1 MPVRIYDIAR
11 KLGLESKVVLA
22 KAKELGITHVKVAS
36 STLDKITAEFLEDS
50 LPHPAPAATAATEA
64 HPPAEAGQAGHA
76 TPAGSA
82 QAESEAGSS
91 PAAAPAPVPA
101 TAPTPTV
108 VEAAPTP
115 TPALSP
121 VHADAPAPAVSSTTE
136 PVAVAVEAPSHEK
149 REEARSHEP
158 VAVPAAA
165 PEAPTPNS
173 LPASSAVVS
182 ESAESAAPVAAPAP
196 VVAAE
201 PVSAPALVPS
211 PTAPV
216 QPPAEAAPVAED
228 VPAKPVMGE
237 APANLKEPA
246 QESPPVASV
255 VPDMAAAVPAVPAQ
269 PPAAAVPTPPAPQA
283 VKTPAIGE
291 LVGRIELPF
300 RGRPGARS
308 APTPPPPPP
317 PPPARRIEPQ
327 RGRPPGG
334 QPYQQPRGTG
344 LQGGGPTR
352 YGSQGGQQRFSTP
365 PPPPPPK
372 PPGGA
377 GKSAVL
383 PDYIPPAQ
391 GKIISLKPPIIVRD
405 LAEKVGVKAY
415 KILHDLMELGVFA
428 NLNQAVDEKVAGF
441 LAARY
446 GFRFEVE
453 RREKGAGQ
461 VHAPVRKV
469 EVDLEDKL
477 EDLKPRPPVI
487 TIMGHVDHGKTTLL
501 DVIRKSDVAA
511 REAGGITQHIG
522 AYTIMVP
529 HPERTKE
536 LQQLTFL
543 DTPGH
548 AAFSAMRARG
558 ANVTD
563 IVILVVAA
571 SEGVM
576 PQTVEALNHAKAA
589 KVPIMVAVTKC
600 DLPAANPLR
609 VRQQLQE
616 HGLVA
621 EEWGG
626 ETIFVDVSAQAK
638 KGIDQLLSMLVLQS
652 EVLELKANY
661 KRRAKGN
668 VVESG
673 LEPGGPTATVL
684 VRKGTLK
691 LGDIIICGEYY
702 GRTRAL
708 INEEGQR
715 LKEAGPSVAV
725 KVLGLNGVPE
735 AGLEFSVVENERTAR
750 DMAEEREQQ
759 NKIAG
764 RERGPRVTLE
774 NLLSVI
780 EQQSAKVL
788 KVVVKGDTQGSV
800 EAIVE
805 ALMKIESTKVSL
817 EIVHSAVGTITESD
831 VLLAASCKGI
841 IFGFHTRQDNGVPAA
856 AKREGVQIKQYE
868 IIYELIDEVRSAMAG
883 LLDPELKEVTI
894 GSAEV
899 RQIFDLS
906 KGGRVAGCM
915 VQNGRIVKG
924 KARIVRR
931 KEVIHDGILQTLR
944 RYQDEVAEVRSGL
957 ECGIRVSSFEEIQA
971 GDIIEAYTVEKV
983 AQQL

>member
-22 KAKELGITHVKVAS
+22 KAKELGITHAKVAS
-36 STLDKITAEFLEDS
+36 STLDKITAEFLEGS
-50 LPHPAPAATAATEA
+50 LPHPAPTATSPTDA
-64 HPPAEAGQAGHA
+64 HPAAES
-76 TPAGSA
+76 GSSHPVGTVT
-82 QAESEAGSS
+82 AESESESAS
-91 PAAAPAPVPA
+91 AAVAAPGSVQ
-101 TAPTPTV
+101 V
-108 VEAAPTP
+108 
-115 TPALSP
+115 S
-121 VHADAPAPAVSSTTE
+121 APAPAVAETVSASSAPTSVPLPVEPPVVVGVSSASTAPAASPATE
-136 PVAVAVEAPSHEK
+136 PSGNADESGSQERREDSRPQEPAVMISPA
-149 REEARSHEP
+149 P
-158 VAVPAAA
+158 VASTPASMPAAA
-165 PEAPTPNS
+165 PEVP
-173 LPASSAVVS
+173 V
-182 ESAESAAPVAAPAP
+182 ESAAPVPAPAP

-201 PVSAPALVPS
+201 AAPTPPTVVPVPA
-211 PTAPV
+211 APV
-216 QPPAEAAPVAED
+216 QPPSEFVPVAQE
-228 VPAKPVMGE
+228 VPAKPGMGE
-237 APANLKEPA
+237 SPAIQTEVAKELQPADSLPPALATASPANSVASPA
-246 QESPPVASV
+246 TPVPPPPAPPVA
-255 VPDMAAAVPAVPAQ
+255 
-269 PPAAAVPTPPAPQA
+269 
-283 VKTPAIGE
+283 KTPAIGE

-308 APTPPPPPP
+308 TPPPPPPPP

-352 YGSQGGQQRFSTP
+352 YGTQGGQQRFSTP

-469 EVDLEDKL
+469 ELDLEDKL

-529 HPERTKE
+529 HPERPKE

-589 KVPIMVAVTKC
+589 KVPIMVAVNKC

-616 HGLVA
+616 HGLVP
-621 EEWGG
+621 
-626 ETIFVDVSAQAK
+626 
-638 KGIDQLLSMLVLQS
+638 
-652 EVLELKANY
+652 
-661 KRRAKGN
+661 R
-668 VVESG
+668 
-673 LEPGGPTATVL
+673 
-684 VRKGTLK
+684 
-691 LGDIIICGEYY
+691 
-702 GRTRAL
+702 
-708 INEEGQR
+708 
-715 LKEAGPSVAV
+715 
-725 KVLGLNGVPE
+725 NG
-735 AGLEFSVVENERTAR
+735 
-750 DMAEEREQQ
+750 
-759 NKIAG
+759 
-764 RERGPRVTLE
+764 
-774 NLLSVI
+774 
-780 EQQSAKVL
+780 
-788 KVVVKGDTQGSV
+788 
-800 EAIVE
+800 
-805 ALMKIESTKVSL
+805 
-817 EIVHSAVGTITESD
+817 
-831 VLLAASCKGI
+831 
-841 IFGFHTRQDNGVPAA
+841 A
-856 AKREGVQIKQYE
+856 AKRSSWTSRPRPRRASINC
-868 IIYELIDEVRSAMAG
+868 S
-883 LLDPELKEVTI
+883 PCWC
-894 GSAEV
+894 S
-899 RQIFDLS
+899 
-906 KGGRVAGCM
+906 
-915 VQNGRIVKG
+915 
-924 KARIVRR
+924 RR
-931 KEVIHDGILQTLR
+931 KCW
-944 RYQDEVAEVRSGL
+944 S
-957 ECGIRVSSFEEIQA
+957 
-971 GDIIEAYTVEKV
+971 
-983 AQQL
+983 